1 MNRTIKR
8 RLIESIGGGIV
19 AIVLFFFLTGVKVP
33 NLDDRT
39 DTYFSQ
45 AIYKAGLAYAT
56 CRVINA
62 SVSVIKESSLQLEP
76 AGLGVSLAVG
86 QVLDPIDDMTER
98 LSDVLVTAITA
109 LGVQKLTFEIAQA
122 LAPSVFAVLLFGY
135 AVLVWFENPR
145 ITAFRKGLI
154 RLLLFIAIA
163 RFCLPVSSLVND
175 FLQENYFAQQI
186 AEANDQLAMS
196 SAELD
201 RLKEVSLPEIDGL
214 LGTLENSA
222 AFIKQKTVE
231 FKNVLISTTQNM
243 GLMIENML
251 KLTFLYMGI
260 FIIQVIVLPI
270 LSFWLL
276 VKFANLFFV
285 KQISYK
291 KPVVPMPARGA

>member
-8 RLIESIGGGIV
+8 RLIESLGGGII
-19 AIVLFFFLTGVKVP
+19 AIVLFFFLSGVKVP
-33 NLDDRT
+33 KLDDRT

-62 SVSVIKESSLQLEP
+62 SISVIKESSLQLEP

-86 QVLDPIDDMTER
+86 QALDPIDDMTER

-122 LAPSVFAVLLFGY
+122 LAPSVFAVFLFGY
-135 AVLVWFENPR
+135 AVVVWFENPR
-145 ITAFRKGLI
+145 ISAFRKGLM

-163 RFCLPVSSLVND
+163 RFCLPVSSLAND
-175 FLQENYFAQQI
+175 FLQEHYFAQQI

-201 RLKEVSLPEIDGL
+201 RLKDVSLPEIDGL
-214 LGTLENSA
+214 IGTLENSA
-222 AFIKQKTVE
+222 AFIKQKSVE
-231 FKNVLISTTQNM
+231 LKNVLVSTTQDM
-243 GLMIENML
+243 GLIIENML
-251 KLTFLYMGI
+251 KLTFLYVGI
-260 FIIQVIVLPI
+260 FIIQVIVLPL

-276 VKFANLFFV
+276 VKLANLIFL
-285 KQISYK
+285 
-291 KPVVPMPARGA
+291 

>member
-8 RLIESIGGGIV
+8 RLIESLGGGII
-19 AIVLFFFLTGVKVP
+19 AIVLFFFLSGVKVP
-33 NLDDRT
+33 KLDDRT

-62 SVSVIKESSLQLEP
+62 SISVIKESSLQLEP

-86 QVLDPIDDMTER
+86 QALDPIDDMTER

-122 LAPSVFAVLLFGY
+122 LAPSVFAVFLFGY
-135 AVLVWFENPR
+135 AVVVWFENPR
-145 ITAFRKGLI
+145 ISAFRKGLM

-163 RFCLPVSSLVND
+163 RFCLPVSSLAND
-175 FLQENYFAQQI
+175 FLQEHYFAQQI

-201 RLKEVSLPEIDGL
+201 RLKYVSLPEIDGL
-214 LGTLENSA
+214 IGTLENSA
-222 AFIKQKTVE
+222 AFIKQKSVE
-231 FKNVLISTTQNM
+231 LKNVLVSTTQDM
-243 GLMIENML
+243 GLIIENML
-251 KLTFLYMGI
+251 KLTFLYVGI
-260 FIIQVIVLPI
+260 FIIQVIVLPL

-276 VKFANLFFV
+276 VKLANLIFL
-285 KQISYK
+285 
-291 KPVVPMPARGA
+291 